1 MNAPIPPID
10 FIKHGDAEAALADV
24 AARLRAGTIV
34 PYLGPGLAEDSK
46 PAAPMNPE
54 ALAAFFGT
62 KVALPRRA
70 KGNAWAAAQH
80 IESYKH
86 RSTVTALMSEAFAT
100 PVEPTPLHRYLA
112 SLPLPMIVDSWYDG
126 AMRAALAGRSDW
138 GEIQGITRAGIG
150 EDRWYRFYDAAGGEA
165 DRSAANGWK
174 TLLYKPHGSV
184 TPAKNFLISDAD
196 YVEVLTE
203 IDIQTPIPDAV
214 KDRRHRAGLC
224 LYRLPLQRS
233 AAADLCATSHK
244 ALRVVALCDR
254 RARDALEER
263 SQVLHQPGTD
273 ADRDCAR
280 SRGRDIARRSLTRP
294 AGEAL
299 RRRRAALSEHVPHF
313 PLHHRRPQCSPPSG
327 KPPCL

>member
-10 FIKHGDAEAALADV
+10 FIRHPDAETVLADV
-24 AARLRAGTIV
+24 ATQLRAGTII
-34 PYLGPGLAEDSK
+34 PYLGPGLAADPK

-100 PVEPTPLHRYLA
+100 PVEPTPLHHHLA
-112 SLPLPMIVDSWYDG
+112 SLRLPMIVDSWYDG
-126 AMRAALAGRSDW
+126 AMRTALAQRSDW

-150 EDRWYRFYDAAGGEA
+150 EDRWYRFYDAAGAES

-174 TLLYKPHGSV
+174 TLLYKPHGSIA
-184 TPAKNFLISDAD
+184 PARNFLISDAD

-214 KDRRHRAGLC
+214 KDRRTERGFVFIGCRFNDQLLRTYARQVTKRSSAVHYVIVEPETLSKNEIKFFISQGLTPIAI
-224 LYRLPLQRS
+224 PL
-233 AAADLCATSHK
+233 K
-244 ALRVVALCDR
+244 
-254 RARDALEER
+254 
-263 SQVLHQPGTD
+263 
-273 ADRDCAR
+273 
-280 SRGRDIARRSLTRP
+280 
-294 AGEAL
+294 
-299 RRRRAALSEHVPHF
+299 RAAEL
-313 PLHHRRPQCSPPSG
+313 LIG
-327 KPPCL
+327 AA